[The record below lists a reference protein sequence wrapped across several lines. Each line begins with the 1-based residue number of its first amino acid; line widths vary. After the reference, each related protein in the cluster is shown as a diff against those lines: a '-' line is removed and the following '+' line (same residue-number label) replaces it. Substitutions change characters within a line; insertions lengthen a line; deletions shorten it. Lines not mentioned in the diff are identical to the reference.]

1 MSRELHIA
9 DADDVQVP
17 GDGGL
22 RRKPFRSVTRTIGG
36 EAIAHFVDDTL
47 EKAILDSIAGIAVR
61 RVVTRRFKPPIQQ
74 GRLKVRHK
82 AAGAAIAR

>member
-9 DADDVQVP
+9 DADDVQIP
-17 GDGGL
+17 GDGVL

-61 RVVTRRFKPPIQQ
+61 RVVTRRFKPTIQQ

-82 AAGAAIAR
+82 AAGAAMLI